1 MAKQRV
7 IKATNKCGKR
17 VKLARVEKDMT
28 QLDLA
33 TALNMDCNIEISS
46 TGVSDL
52 ENGKRFVKDFEIIA
66 LSEVLD
72 KHPLWLL
79 FGDKVPEKLKL

>member
-1 MAKQRV
+1 MAKTRV

-33 TALNMDCNIEISS
+33 TALNIDCDIEISS

-52 ENGKRFVKDFEIIA
+52 ENDKRFVKDFEIIA
-66 LSEVLD
+66 LAEVLD
-72 KHPLWLL
+72 KHPMWLL
-79 FGDKVPEKLKL
+79 FGDKVPTKYTK